1 MFQLGQEITLDE
13 QKCAFRGM
21 IRFRVY
27 MKNKP
32 HKYGIKLFMKCD
44 AVTGFPLTFEVYTG
58 SDQND
63 PKANAVQNMVQR
75 LAKPF
80 KGKAHIFYM
89 DRYFCAPGIANKLHC
104 KGMNVVSTC
113 RKD

>member
-63 PKANAVQNMVQR
+63 PKA
-75 LAKPF
+75 KPF
-80 KGKAHIFYM
+80 KGKGHTFYM

-104 KGMNVVSTC
+104 KGMNVVNTC